1 MDADLVRQ
9 LLALVD
15 AGRVDAAPCR
25 GSTARSGARA
35 LVERIEQGLGSRL
48 LIVRP
53 DGGVETTAFGA
64 RMIPRLRRWLED
76 TEALVDALADPVA
89 DLELRVLASHYLAT
103 YLIIG
108 RLAAFRQTRPDV
120 RVRLSVR
127 TEAQIVAA
135 LRHDPGC
142 AIAFCAPQEF
152 PEDFEYRHWFAM
164 DWWLVV
170 PIDHRLADRVEV
182 SLAAI
187 ADEPLIVFEIGST
200 GRGQQFEAFRR
211 AGFMPRI
218 AMQATTTSLVIDMV
232 EAGLGLSVVP
242 LLPSGR
248 VTRGRRVAAVRI
260 TDRFDRIDSGYFV
273 RPAWRDDPV
282 LAALTSALT
291 RDPP

>member
-1 MDADLVRQ
+1 MDADLVREF
-9 LLALVD
+9 LALVD
-15 AGRVDAAPCR
+15 AGCVGSAPRRASPESAA
-25 GSTARSGARA
+25 TRA
-35 LVERIEQGLGSRL
+35 AVERIERGLGARL

-53 DGGVETTAFGA
+53 DGGVEATAFGT

-76 TEALVDALADPVA
+76 TEALAGALADPAA
-89 DLELRVLASHYLAT
+89 DAELRVLSSHYLAT
-103 YLIIG
+103 YLLIE
-108 RLAAFRQTRPDV
+108 RLAEFRRTRPAA

-152 PEDFEYRHWFAM
+152 PEDLDYRHWFSM

-170 PIDHRLADRVEV
+170 PSDHRLADRDDV
-182 SLAAI
+182 SLAVL

-211 AGFMPRI
+211 AGFTPRI

-232 EAGLGLSVVP
+232 EAGLGLSIVP

-248 VTRGRRVAAVRI
+248 VTRGRRVTALRI
-260 TDRFDRIDSGYFV
+260 ADRFDRIDTGYFV
-273 RPAWRDDPV
+273 RPPWRDDPL
-282 LAALTSALT
+282 LAALIAALT